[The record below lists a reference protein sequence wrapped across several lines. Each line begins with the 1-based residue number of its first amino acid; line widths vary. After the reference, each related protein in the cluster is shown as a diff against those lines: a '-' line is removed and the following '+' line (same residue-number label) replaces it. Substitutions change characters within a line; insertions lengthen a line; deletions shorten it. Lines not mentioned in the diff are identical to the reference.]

1 MSDYRVD
8 VDNYNGPLDL
18 LLYLIRRDEIDI
30 YDIPIARVA
39 RQYGQFVEI
48 LNVID
53 PNAAGEFLVMLATL
67 MEVKSRALLPRVEAI
82 DDQEDALADP
92 RLELVRQLLAYKTF
106 KDAAHEL
113 ELAAQVQQL
122 RYPRQPVDPPSEPG
136 EVDLEDVSIWTLM
149 TAFAALLEQTGKAK
163 PTHDVVVDDT
173 PMALHI
179 ADLTDALEH
188 GGGSRNFEALFGG
201 RTKAEMIGLFLA
213 LLELIRQRRIRV
225 TQEEP
230 FGPISIHLIETVKQ
244 SQASESDIE
253 DGEIDTVPAAE
264 SNELEPEPEPELEP
278 EPEQA
283 P

>member
-1 MSDYRVD
+1 MSEYRVD
-8 VDNYNGPLDL
+8 VDTYNGPLDL

-39 RQYGQFVEI
+39 SQYGQFVEV
-48 LNVID
+48 LSAID
-53 PNAAGEFLVMLATL
+53 PNAAGEFLVLLATL
-67 MEVKSRALLPRVEAI
+67 MELKSRALLPRVEAI
-82 DDQEDALADP
+82 DDEEDAFSDP

-122 RYPRQPVDPPSEPG
+122 RFPRQPADRLSEPG

-149 TAFAALLEQTGKAK
+149 TAFASLLEQTGKAK
-163 PTHDVVVDDT
+163 ATHEVFVDDT

-188 GGGSRNFEALFGG
+188 AGGSRNFVEIFGG

-225 TQEEP
+225 TQDES
-230 FGPISIHLIETVKQ
+230 FGHISIHLIDSPEGAEAAEIEAVTSHDET
-244 SQASESDIE
+244 ESDAS
-253 DGEIDTVPAAE
+253 P
-264 SNELEPEPEPELEP
+264 NEPETEPTS
-278 EPEQA
+278 
-283 P
+283 

>member
-1 MSDYRVD
+1 MSEYRVD
-8 VDNYNGPLDL
+8 VDTYNGPLDL

-39 RQYGQFVEI
+39 SQYGQFVEV
-48 LNVID
+48 LSAID
-53 PNAAGEFLVMLATL
+53 PNAAGEFLVLLATL
-67 MEVKSRALLPRVEAI
+67 MELKSRALLPRVEAI
-82 DDQEDALADP
+82 DDEEDALSDP

-122 RYPRQPVDPPSEPG
+122 RYPRQPVDRLSEPDD
-136 EVDLEDVSIWTLM
+136 VDLEDVSIWTLM
-149 TAFAALLEQTGKAK
+149 TAFASMLEQTGKVK
-163 PTHDVVVDDT
+163 TTHEVFVDDT

-188 GGGSRNFEALFGG
+188 GGGSQNFETLFGG

-230 FGPISIHLIETVKQ
+230 FGPILIHLIEPDEQ
-244 SQASESDIE
+244 PQASESEPDA
-253 DGEIDTVPAAE
+253 PP
-264 SNELEPEPEPELEP
+264 NEPETEPTP
-278 EPEQA
+278 
-283 P
+283 